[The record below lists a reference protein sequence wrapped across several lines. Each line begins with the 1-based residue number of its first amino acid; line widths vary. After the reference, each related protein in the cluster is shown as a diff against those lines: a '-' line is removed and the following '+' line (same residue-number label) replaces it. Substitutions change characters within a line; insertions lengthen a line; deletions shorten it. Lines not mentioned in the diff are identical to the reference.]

1 MYNYIR
7 EHTRDLFCAYGAVFV
22 VLAKRIKTKK
32 GKKEEGREKR
42 GERRGETRIVKSK
55 IAVTSV

>member
-32 GKKEEGREKR
+32 GKKGRGEREEGREKGR
-42 GERRGETRIVKSK
+42 DSNREI
-55 IAVTSV
+55 